1 LHTAVV
7 SVQTEKIS
15 EQSEDC
21 LDQFIKIVD
30 KKDEIENYK
39 KELTL
44 EKTGNSLD
52 WWRIRQDKYPALAEL
67 AIFGDSASERIF
79 SHAGVLVTNK

>member
-67 AIFGDSASERIF
+67 AKIFLGILLLSVYLAMLGS
-79 SHAGVLVTNK
+79 